1 MKYYKI
7 ILFVSCLTNE
17 IIESQTNLLIKTFN
31 INDNEIVRNEI
42 KKNLDYFL
50 KVKEILKK

>member
-17 IIESQTNLLIKTFN
+17 IIISQTNLLIKTFN

-42 KKNLDYFL
+42 KNNLDYFL